1 MKIAVTSQ
9 NRREITEH
17 AGRCRKFWIY
27 EVENNQVRG
36 KELLELPRE
45 QSFHESSPQQPHPLD
60 GVAVLIT
67 ASMGPGMVRR
77 LAARGTLGIIT
88 EEKDPDAAVTAYLAG
103 RLATLGTGQGCN
115 HDHEH
120 HHGHHHHH

>member
-1 MKIAVTSQ
+1 MKIAITSQ

-27 EVENNQVRG
+27 EIKNSQVAS

-45 QSFHESSPQQPHPLD
+45 QSFHESSPQDPHPLD
-60 GVAVLIT
+60 EVAVLIT

-77 LAARGTLGIIT
+77 LAAKGILGIIT
-88 EEKDPDAAVTAYLAG
+88 DEKDPDAAANAWLAG
-103 RLATLGTGQGCN
+103 RLATRGPGQGCN
-115 HDHEH
+115 HDHD
-120 HHGHHHHH
+120 HHGHHHHHG